1 MHRPSDAMCLP
12 FWEPCIN
19 LVIAGV
25 ADDTSGS
32 EATEESEKRSDVG
45 PSVLDN
51 LFDQSEPQ
59 VESRFGTE
67 FWVSSIEETLL
78 EEWESAQ
85 LPALHV
91 LSPNKFIATDFTI
104 SQEVAPVDELSSDL
118 PPSTV
123 AGFPVMSG
131 RLLPTPCLLKNETE
145 GEPFDSMGTTSITL
159 SSNFPGALPRRIWS
173 FQFFQRF
180 SCWRHP

>member
-1 MHRPSDAMCLP
+1 M
-12 FWEPCIN
+12 
-19 LVIAGV
+19 
-25 ADDTSGS
+25 
-32 EATEESEKRSDVG
+32 EESERADG
-45 PSVLDN
+45 PALENS
-51 LFDQSEPQ
+51 FDPSEPQ

-91 LSPNKFIATDFTI
+91 PSPNKFIATDFTI

-118 PPSTV
+118 PASTV

-145 GEPFDSMGTTSITL
+145 GEHQLNHLEF
-159 SSNFPGALPRRIWS
+159 NFPWGVPKVNVIIPI
-173 FQFFQRF
+173 FQRF
-180 SCWRHP
+180 LC